1 MDFGKMRS
9 WVNGRIRFG
18 DKNIMEK
25 ILLKPNI
32 PVFHHSII
40 PWLMLELGHIPVFH
54 HSIIPWLMLEL
65 GPY

>member
-40 PWLMLELGHIPVFH
+40 PWLMLELG
-54 HSIIPWLMLEL
+54 
-65 GPY
+65 PY